1 MFGDLLALL
10 ALSFEFQNGVVDWV
24 ATAGFLTALAAA
36 AKVFLPVRT
45 KSTITTQQ
53 VDGDVLEKYLGV
65 TDRLAYLELDLAA
78 LRLELLATQ
87 QELATAQATLK
98 EMQNVEGYLRA
109 ELILKEEQII
119 TLRARVLHLEEACER
134 EGLNDHIPTEE

>member
-1 MFGDLLALL
+1 MFGELLALL

-24 ATAGFLTALAAA
+24 ATAGFITALAAA
-36 AKVFLPVRT
+36 AKVFLPART
-45 KSTITTQQ
+45 ESTVTTQQ
-53 VDGDVLEKYLGV
+53 VDGDVLAQFLGV
-65 TDRLAYLELDLAA
+65 TDRLADLELDLAA

-87 QELATAQATLK
+87 QELAKAQATLK

-109 ELILKEEQII
+109 ELILKNEQIA

-134 EGLNDHIPTEE
+134 AGLNDHITTEE